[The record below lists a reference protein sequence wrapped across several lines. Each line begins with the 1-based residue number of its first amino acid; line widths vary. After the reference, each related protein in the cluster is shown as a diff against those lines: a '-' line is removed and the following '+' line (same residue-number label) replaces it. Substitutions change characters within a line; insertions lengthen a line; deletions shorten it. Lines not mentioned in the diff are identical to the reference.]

1 MRSFRR
7 LISYMVPYRV
17 AAIAAPLLMA
27 LEVAMD
33 LAQPRLLQNIVD
45 IGIAN
50 NDLDTIMN
58 TGLIMVLVAIIG
70 MIGGVGCTVYA
81 TRAALN
87 FGTDIRADVF
97 RTVQRFSFSQ
107 LDRLQTGSLVTRLT
121 NDVEQVQEAAAM
133 FLRILVRAPLL
144 VLGSL
149 IMAVI
154 TSPKLS
160 LLLVAIAPLLII
172 IFAVIMGRA
181 RGLFTAV
188 QERLDRVNNVMLENL
203 AGVRV
208 VKAFVRSAFACERF
222 RYDNEALMNTMI
234 AAMTL
239 VAGVMPMMMLL
250 VSLGV
255 AGVVWFGGIQVNAGE
270 LQVGQ
275 ILAFINYLMQM
286 LASLMMV
293 GMLVMRV
300 ARADASAERVLD
312 VLESEPEM
320 HDPPSPVS
328 LPAVAGSIEFHNV
341 GFSYGSDGGRPV
353 LRAVSFTCERGDTVG
368 IIGSTGSGKSTL
380 VSLIPRLYEVSEGRV
395 LVDGVDVR
403 DTTRGQL
410 RHAVAIVMQETTLF
424 SGSVRDNICYARP
437 DASNDEVED
446 AAKLAQ
452 AHDFIAGF
460 PDGYDTVLGQRGVN
474 LSGGQKQRLA
484 LARALICR
492 PSILIMDDCTS
503 AVDAATEARI
513 LNALAHWS
521 HQCTRMVITQRIS
534 SIMAADRILILDDGE
549 IVGNG
554 SHQQLLAESDIYR
567 EIVQS
572 QMELQEVA
580 DV

>member
-1 MRSFRR
+1 
-7 LISYMVPYRV
+7 
-17 AAIAAPLLMA
+17 
-27 LEVAMD
+27 MD

>member
-1 MRSFRR
+1 VRSFRR

>member
-1 MRSFRR
+1 
-7 LISYMVPYRV
+7 MVPYRV

-58 TGLIMVLVAIIG
+58 TGLIMIFVAIIG

-87 FGTDIRADVF
+87 FGTDIRADLF

-181 RGLFTAV
+181 RSLFTAV

-328 LPAVAGSIEFHNV
+328 LPAVAGSIEFQDV

-452 AHDFIAGF
+452 AHDFIAAF